1 MDTYIYAFLFCG
13 FVCMVSQ
20 LILDNT
26 KLTPGHVTS
35 LFVVIGAALDIFGI
49 YDKIVLY
56 AGAGALIPI
65 TSFGHLLIHGA
76 MDTANETGII
86 GLSLGIF
93 NLTSAG
99 ISIAL
104 VSAFFLALL
113 FKPRH

>member
-1 MDTYIYAFLFCG
+1 MIYIYSFLFCG
-13 FVCMVSQ
+13 LVCMISQ

-35 LFVVIGAALDIFGI
+35 LFVVIGAFLDIFGI

-56 AGAGALIPI
+56 CGAGALVPI

-76 MDTANETGII
+76 MDTAGELGPL
-86 GLSLGIF
+86 GLAFGIF

-104 VSAFFLALL
+104 VLAFALSL
-113 FKPRH
+113 IFKPKH

>member
-1 MDTYIYAFLFCG
+1 MTYIYSFVFCG

-56 AGAGALIPI
+56 AGAGAIIPI

-76 MDTANETGII
+76 MDMTTELGVI
-86 GLSLGIF
+86 GLSYGIF

-99 ISIAL
+99 ISVA
-104 VSAFFLALL
+104 VFTAFILTLI
-113 FKPRH
+113 FKPKH

>member
-1 MDTYIYAFLFCG
+1 MTYIYSFVFCG
-13 FVCMVSQ
+13 FVCMISQ

-56 AGAGALIPI
+56 AGAGAIIPI
-65 TSFGHLLIHGA
+65 TSFGHLLVHGA
-76 MDTANETGII
+76 MDMTTELGAI
-86 GLSLGIF
+86 GLSYGIF

-99 ISIAL
+99 ISVA
-104 VSAFFLALL
+104 VFTAFILTLI
-113 FKPRH
+113 FKPKH